1 MTVRQM
7 RNRPTPVAFGLIG
20 LAVLLFVAPRLVP
33 SLSEGDIYQYLA
45 QANWLVSDGEWWRI
59 ISAALLHASASH
71 LLFNM
76 WALYIFGPQLER
88 QIGSVAF
95 FVLYVSTAAAGGAVA
110 YFLGDEGTLLVGASG
125 AIFGLFGV
133 WLVGSWRIRHTPAG
147 AALYR
152 QLLILLGINA
162 VFSFVVPRISWQG
175 HLGGFLAGLAIG
187 YFWGQLE
194 RKTVAG
200 RTAIA
205 AAIGV
210 LALLSVIVA

>member
-1 MTVRQM
+1 LI
-7 RNRPTPVAFGLIG
+7 NRPTPVTYGLIG
-20 LAVLLFVAPRLVP
+20 VAVLLFIVPRVGA
-33 SLSEGDIYQYLA
+33 SISEGDIYQYLA
-45 QANWLVSDGEWWRI
+45 QANWLVADGEWWRI
-59 ISAALLHASASH
+59 ITAALLHASASH

-88 QIGSVAF
+88 QIGSATF
-95 FVLYVSTAAAGGAVA
+95 LVLYVSTAAAGGAVA
-110 YFLGDEGTLLVGASG
+110 YFLGDERTLLVGASG

-152 QLLILLGINA
+152 QLVILLGINA

-187 YFWGQLE
+187 YFWGLLE
-194 RKTVAG
+194 RKTAAG

-205 AAIGV
+205 AAIG
-210 LALLSVIVA
+210 LMALLAVIVA